1 MGKKLEKC
9 LNFLFPVNLTCNLC
23 GREIFSGE
31 HFCEECESNLPKN
44 NDVICNHCGRKVLNA
59 EEYCNSCK
67 GRETYFEKARSVFD
81 YKEPIKGLIYQ
92 LKYNGKRYLAQ
103 IFASR
108 MAMLYIS
115 NYYNCDFA
123 LAVPMSE
130 QRLKVRKYNQA
141 QLLAESL
148 CEKVGIPHESD
159 LLLKVVETA
168 RQTGLSASVRR
179 QNLKGTF
186 KIADKSRV
194 KGKRILLVDDVM
206 TTGATV
212 ECISELLIKNGAKEV
227 LVLTVASVNHDGEHF

>member
-1 MGKKLEKC
+1 MNKKLKKC

-31 HFCEECESNLPKN
+31 HFCEDCENQLPKN
-44 NDVICNHCGRKVLNA
+44 DQIICNHCGRKVLNA

-67 GRETYFEKARSVFD
+67 GRETHFEKARSVFD

-108 MAMLYIS
+108 MAMLYIT

-123 LAVPMSE
+123 VSVPMSE

-141 QLLAESL
+141 HLLAECL
-148 CEKVGIPHESD
+148 CEKIGIPFEDD
-159 LLLKVVETA
+159 LILKIVETE
-168 RQTGLSASVRR
+168 RQTGLSASVRK

-186 KIADKSRV
+186 KITDKKRV
-194 KGKRILLVDDVM
+194 KDKRILLVDDVM

-212 ECISELLIKNGAKEV
+212 ECISELLIKGGAKEV
-227 LVLTVASVNHDGEHF
+227 LVLTVASVNNEGESN